1 MEEKMQ
7 DCISAG
13 QLKNLLHHSSE
24 NILIID
30 VRSAEE
36 YATQHIS
43 LTVNIPVQEI
53 ESENFTPE
61 SGKIIITACGK
72 GGGRSEKAAKH
83 IRDNYNSEVYFF
95 EGGTFGWLERE
106 KQS

>member
-7 DCISAG
+7 DYISAG
-13 QLKNLLHHSSE
+13 QLKKLLQHSSE

-30 VRSAEE
+30 VRLAEE
-36 YATQHIS
+36 YAAQHIS
-43 LTVNIPVQEI
+43 GAVNIPIQEI
-53 ESENFTPE
+53 ESGNFTPE
-61 SGKIIITACGK
+61 FGKIIITACGK

-83 IRDNYNSEVYFF
+83 IRDNYNSEVYFL

-106 KQS
+106 